1 MTPWDTKTAAGTRTI
16 YPVAQH
22 CRVAPGAEKTALT
35 EWIFPHPLKPEQPT
49 PRALPLTKQNPVTDF
64 QPVTKCTRKPGTGC
78 ISDLNDHLLGGRYL
92 PARPD
97 GTKHFKPV
105 YVHTREEC
113 EEELK
118 VLIRQMNAERKAVQ
132 DRLQG
137 ITPPC
142 ELHKKERQIWAYM
155 KFHPEE
161 TNMNVI
167 TKGAK
172 ATMHMVAKHY

>member
-1 MTPWDTKTAAGTRTI
+1 MTR
-16 YPVAQH
+16 
-22 CRVAPGAEKTALT
+22 
-35 EWIFPHPLKPEQPT
+35 
-49 PRALPLTKQNPVTDF
+49 
-64 QPVTKCTRKPGTGC
+64 CTRKPGTGC
-78 ISDLNDHLLGGRYL
+78 ISDLNDHLFGGRYL
-92 PARPD
+92 PAWPD
-97 GTKHFKPV
+97 GTKHFKPA
-105 YVHTREEC
+105 YVHTREE
-113 EEELK
+113 LK
-118 VLIRQMNAERKAVQ
+118 VLILQMNAGRKAVQ